1 MTMKQTSPKKKAFKE
16 KIAIFYDSIF
26 HGDDLVRDY
35 PNIWAEFFLLKV
47 NVSYLEELIGQ
58 LEPDEL
64 VKLKDNINELCKR
77 LVGGVLVRPGRWTSS
92 EKELVQIS
100 AYNNIHPI

>member
-1 MTMKQTSPKKKAFKE
+1 MKQTSPKKKAFKE

-47 NVSYLEELIGQ
+47 NVSYLEEVIGQ

-77 LVGGVLVRPGRWTSS
+77 LVCSCSRSCSSSKTSN
-92 EKELVQIS
+92 KPL
-100 AYNNIHPI
+100 NNANQFAFK